1 MAATCFAGQRNSQ
14 LVKVTLP
21 MFCLWNPKDNPHCS
35 SGCRTGAFWGFTPL
49 LDRAISYCWS
59 NNNWLVVATCFK
71 HVEKYEVVSW
81 DDDITHIPLIPWGN
95 LIFSHAVLFIS
106 RDDTVDGPAKSCI
119 TASPKGWFFN
129 PTKTMGSLLAGGFNQ
144 PLWKICV
151 RQLGWWNSQYLEK
164 NDVPNH
170 QWDL

>member
-1 MAATCFAGQRNSQ
+1 
-14 LVKVTLP
+14 
-21 MFCLWNPKDNPHCS
+21 MFCVWNPKDNPHCS

-59 NNNWLVVATCFK
+59 HNNWLVVSTCFN

-95 LIFSHAVLFIS
+95 LILSHAVLLTNPVMILWMGQ
-106 RDDTVDGPAKSCI
+106 RNPASLHHQKDV
-119 TASPKGWFFN
+119 FFN
-129 PTKTMGSLLAGGFNQ
+129 PTKTMGSLLVGGFNQ